1 MLVKGW
7 VRQRTIFDFFKFFV
21 SDENVFL
28 INRRHSWL
36 CSIGL
41 ILSRYCM
48 FYELINVVFV
58 ERLRDLT
65 FGIWLS
71 LVEYSTWHPIEGC
84 RYSPNSIKYYIL
96 FPPSPL
102 RSYSTLE
109 MKHLNQK
116 LKIYHYVIHRGVT
129 LGWTGAWAPLPP
141 PLFLPS
147 TSFLGSSPPS
157 HLSQRGD
164 KIISMIDLQWRAL
177 DGQRS
182 VLLE

>member
-1 MLVKGW
+1 M
-7 VRQRTIFDFFKFFV
+7 
-21 SDENVFL
+21 FL

-116 LKIYHYVIHRGVT
+116 QKIYHYTPRSHARMDRG
-129 LGWTGAWAPLPP
+129 LGSPAPP
-141 PLFLPS
+141 PHLFLPS
-147 TSFLGSSPPS
+147 TSFLGSSHPS